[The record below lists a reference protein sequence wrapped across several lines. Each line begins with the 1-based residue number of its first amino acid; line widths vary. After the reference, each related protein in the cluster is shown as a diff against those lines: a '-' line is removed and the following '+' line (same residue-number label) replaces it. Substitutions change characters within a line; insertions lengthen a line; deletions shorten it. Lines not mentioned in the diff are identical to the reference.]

1 MKQHIRKGYDY
12 MAHGIST
19 TKYIIHG
26 KIEVDGIVEKPDVVG
41 AIFGQTEGLLGE
53 ELDLREL
60 QKTGR
65 IGRIQVTIESEGGK
79 SFGKIL
85 IPSSLNR
92 VETSILASALETV
105 DRVGPCTATILLES
119 IEDVRESKRRQIIN
133 RAAMLLKHWEEDV
146 IPESQEITNE
156 VLQSAKVGEITKYGP
171 ENLPAGPDLEGSN
184 SIVIVEGRAD
194 ILNLLKVGVG
204 NTIAVEGTNIPK
216 SIVELSKKRE
226 CTAFLDGDR
235 GGDLIL
241 KELMQ
246 VAEIKFVLRAPAGKE
261 VEDLTRKEIV
271 KIMRNKIP
279 ISKIYLESDKKKG
292 KNKKTKKSKKFPQSQ
307 QRSKKSKKPTI
318 DLPPVLAQGIVKLK
332 ETLQANIYDQENNL
346 IETIGVRG
354 LTDKLPSYEKDISAI
369 VFDGVITQ
377 RLIDIAA
384 ERNIRYI
391 VGARKSNLTKV
402 PTDIKIV
409 TFDQVDIS
417 NQNKNK

>member
-1 MKQHIRKGYDY
+1 MSK
-12 MAHGIST
+12 GIST

-65 IGRIQVTIESEGGK
+65 IGRIQVTVESEDGK
-79 SFGKIL
+79 SFGTIL

-105 DRVGPCTATILLES
+105 DRVGPCTANILLER

-146 IPESQEITNE
+146 IPETQEITNE
-156 VLQSAKVGEITKYGP
+156 VLQSIKVGEIQKYGP
-171 ENLPAGPDLEGSN
+171 ENLPAGPDLEGADK
-184 SIVIVEGRAD
+184 IIIVEGRAD

-204 NTIAVEGTNIPK
+204 NTVAVEGTNIPK
-216 SIVELSKKRE
+216 SIVELTKGRE

-241 KELMQ
+241 KELLQ
-246 VAEIKFVLRAPAGKE
+246 VTDIHYVLRAPTGKE

-271 KIMRNKIP
+271 KIMRNRTPVEK
-279 ISKIYLESDKKKG
+279 YLKESEKKKG
-292 KNKKTKKSKKFPQSQ
+292 KNKKPKRQKKFPQNQ
-307 QRSKKSKKPTI
+307 QRPRRDRKQTVDVPPQLAKSI
-318 DLPPVLAQGIVKLK
+318 SKLK
-332 ETLQANIYDQENNL
+332 ETLEANIYDPKTNL
-346 IETIGVRG
+346 IESISVRE
-354 LTDKLPSYEKDISAI
+354 LTDFLSNYEKDILAV

-377 RLIDIAA
+377 RLVDIAA
-384 ERNIRYI
+384 EKKIQFVI
-391 VGARKSNLTKV
+391 GARKSKLTKI
-402 PTDIKIV
+402 PMKMKIV
-409 TFDQVDIS
+409 TFDQINVS
-417 NQNKNK
+417 N